1 MNSEVPV
8 EKLRTILIGT
18 GFWGRGW
25 AKVIAESPDASIAA
39 LVDLDEETLEAVG
52 KTVGVDKGRQFSRV
66 EQAFDNVEADAAII
80 VVPPE
85 QHHEVAMAAL
95 AAGLHC
101 VIEKPFAP
109 TLPEAREVVSA
120 AEDAQRKL
128 MISQTFRFRR
138 GARTVQKL
146 IRDGAIGQVG
156 AVHGRL
162 FKYMHFTGFRATM
175 PEPLIVDQAVHHFD
189 FVRGIFGLE
198 PVRVRGYSFNPPWS
212 YFKGNANA
220 LVEFETADGAFISYS
235 GSWVSMGG
243 PQINTSIDGSW
254 DIQGDG
260 GAIQWNHNYV
270 RLVPTDFADVVYRKG
285 ALEREAQ
292 VLEIPL
298 DVLAAEERAGVLD
311 EFIKA
316 VREDRKP
323 ETDGKDNLR
332 SLALVLGAVESCS
345 QDGKW
350 VNLA

>member
-1 MNSEVPV
+1 V
-8 EKLRTILIGT
+8 EKLSTILVGT

-25 AKVIAESPDASIAA
+25 AKVIAESQDASIAA
-39 LVDLDEETLEAVG
+39 LVDLDEDALEAVG
-52 KTVGVDKGRQFSRV
+52 KTVGVGRERQFPSLKAALDSV
-66 EQAFDNVEADAAII
+66 DAEAAVI

-85 QHHEVAMAAL
+85 QHYEVAMAAL

-109 TLPEAREVVSA
+109 TLAEAREVVSA
-120 AEDAQRKL
+120 AEDARRKL

-146 IRDGAIGQVG
+146 ISDGAIGQIG
-156 AVHGRL
+156 SVHGRL

-189 FVRGIFGLE
+189 FIRGIFGLE
-198 PVRVRGYSFNPPWS
+198 PARVRGYSFNPSWS

-220 LVEFETADGAFISYS
+220 LVEFETADGAFVSYS
-235 GSWVSMGG
+235 GSWVSLGG

-270 RLVPTDFADVVYRKG
+270 KLVPTDFADVVYRKG
-285 ALEREAQ
+285 ALEREGQ
-292 VLEIPL
+292 VLEVPL
-298 DVLAAEERAGVLD
+298 AVLAAEERAGVLD
-311 EFIKA
+311 EFVKA

-323 ETDGKDNLR
+323 ETHGQDNLK

-345 QDGKW
+345 HDGKW
-350 VNLA
+350 VNLE

>member
-1 MNSEVPV
+1 M
-8 EKLRTILIGT
+8 EKLRTILVGT

-25 AKVIAESPDASIAA
+25 ARVIAESSQASIAA
-39 LVDLDEETLEAVG
+39 LVDRDEQVLEAVG
-52 KTVGVDKGRQFSRV
+52 KTVAIGKERQFSEFKAALDSV
-66 EQAFDNVEADAAII
+66 DAQAAII

-95 AAGLHC
+95 GAGLHC

-109 TLPEAREVVSA
+109 TLAEAREVVSA
-120 AEDAQRKL
+120 AQDADRRL

-138 GARTVQKL
+138 GARTVQQL
-146 IRDGAIGQVG
+146 IREGAIGQIG
-156 AVHGRL
+156 SAHGRL

-189 FVRGIFGLE
+189 FIRGIFGLE
-198 PVRVRGYSFNPPWS
+198 PVRVRGYSFNPRWS

-235 GSWVSMGG
+235 GSWVSLGG

-285 ALEREAQ
+285 TLEREGQ
-292 VLEIPL
+292 VLEVPL
-298 DVLAAEERAGVLD
+298 AVLEAEERAGVLA
-311 EFIKA
+311 EFVGA
-316 VREDRKP
+316 VREGRKP
-323 ETDGKDNLR
+323 ETDGKDNLK

-350 VNLA
+350 VNLD

>member
-1 MNSEVPV
+1 M
-8 EKLRTILIGT
+8 EKLRTILVGT

-25 AKVIAESPDASIAA
+25 AKVIAESAHASIAA
-39 LVDLDEETLEAVG
+39 LVDTDEQALEAVA
-52 KTVGVDKGRQFSRV
+52 KTVALGKERQFTEFKAALDSV
-66 EQAFDNVEADAAII
+66 DAQAAII

-85 QHHEVAMAAL
+85 QHHEVAMVAL
-95 AAGLHC
+95 GAGLHC

-109 TLPEAREVVSA
+109 TLAEARDVVSA
-120 AEDAQRKL
+120 AQEADRRL

-138 GARTVQKL
+138 GARTVQQL
-146 IRDGAIGQVG
+146 IREGAIGQIG

-189 FVRGIFGLE
+189 FIRGIFGLE
-198 PVRVRGYSFNPPWS
+198 PVRVRGYSFNPHWS

-235 GSWVSMGG
+235 GSWVSLGG
-243 PQINTSIDGSW
+243 PQVNTSIDGSW

-285 ALEREAQ
+285 ALEREGQ
-292 VLEIPL
+292 VLEVPL
-298 DVLAAEERAGVLD
+298 AVLEAEERAGVLA
-311 EFIKA
+311 EFVAA
-316 VREDRKP
+316 VRESRTP
-323 ETDGKDNLR
+323 ETDGKDNLK
-332 SLALVLGAVESCS
+332 SLALVLGAVESCA

-350 VNLA
+350 VNLD